1 MDTQKQKQLQADALF
16 KLRESN
22 FSPQIQNVAT
32 KPLPLTSQDIA
43 QLEHFIDSDYIKLK
57 NTVYWANTIVSPV
70 VSQRE
75 TIDLRKK
82 QSKNSNSDK

>member
-22 FSPQIQNVAT
+22 FSPQIQDTAT
-32 KPLPLTSQDIA
+32 KALPLTEADIA
-43 QLEHFIDSDYIKLK
+43 QLKHFCESDYIKLK
-57 NTVYWANTIVSPV
+57 NTVYWANSIISPV

-82 QSKNSNSDK
+82 QSKNTNSDK